1 MFHEISKEEVVSKM
15 FQVCFMISKGVS
27 RVLQRIFQGVWK
39 NFYVSR
45 QSSQLPEQ
53 KEGLF

>member
-1 MFHEISKEEVVSKM
+1 MFHEIFKEEVVSKM
-15 FQVCFMISKGVS
+15 FQGCFMISKGVS
-27 RVLQRIFQGVWK
+27 RVLETIFQGVWK
-39 NFYVSR
+39 NFHVAR

>member
-1 MFHEISKEEVVSKM
+1 MFHEIFKEEVVSKM
-15 FQVCFMISKGVS
+15 FQGCFMISKGVS

-39 NFYVSR
+39 NFNVAR
-45 QSSQLPEQ
+45 QSLQLPEQ

>member
-1 MFHEISKEEVVSKM
+1 MFHEIFKEEVVSKM
-15 FQVCFMISKGVS
+15 FQGCFMISKGVS

-39 NFYVSR
+39 NFHVAR